1 MPSEKRDET
10 PLREDRRCFLT
21 DRICEDICM
30 ASMGKNCKILRSL
43 EIMAESQQKLAEQVG
58 SLLQQSWLK

>member
-1 MPSEKRDET
+1 MSSEECDST
-10 PLREDRRCFLT
+10 PLSEVRRCFIT
-21 DRICEDICM
+21 DKICNDVCM

-58 SLLQQSWLK
+58 SLIQQSWLK